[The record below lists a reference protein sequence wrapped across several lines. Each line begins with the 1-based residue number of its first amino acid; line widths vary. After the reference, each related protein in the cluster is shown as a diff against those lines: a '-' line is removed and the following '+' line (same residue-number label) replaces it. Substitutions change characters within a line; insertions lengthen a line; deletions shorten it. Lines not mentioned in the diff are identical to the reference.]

1 MKKALIVF
9 SILVVGVL
17 GFILYYFYYDTK
29 DPYVQACDYTVPES
43 EIPTFTELPTPFRH
57 QFDDT
62 RSLPM
67 LAAALIDMDGDGIDE
82 IFIGGGNDQP
92 DGLLKYTEGAM
103 IDLSTSV
110 FKDNQKGDY
119 PSLGA
124 AAADM
129 DNDGRTDLIVC
140 RTNGVFLYKNE
151 GETFSS
157 SKLNIPFNEKSTP
170 LSVTLADINKDGHLD
185 MYVAAYIKVE
195 LMEGQTIF
203 TDRTYGATSV
213 LLLNN
218 GDQTFKDVTVAYGLD
233 YIHNTFQGILADVD
247 EDGWP
252 DLVVA
257 HDTGEV
263 RTYRNK
269 EGQSFIMMNNPTTG
283 KFSYPMGIAAGD
295 YNNDGTLDFFFSNT
309 GSSIPEFIAR
319 GDLKDDQVFI
329 KEWMLFQ
336 YNRGSGFTDVARQ
349 TKLADFEFSWG
360 AIFEDFNLDGL
371 QDLAVAENYIAF
383 PPQKAFKLP
392 CRLLVQR
399 ENGTFAAV
407 EEQAKAENKNFAIT
421 PLSTDL
427 NQDGYP
433 DLIYS
438 NLDGPLKIFL
448 SDGGSSNYVKV
459 RIEKNAATLGAKIM
473 LQVEGNTY
481 TQHLLSGEGLCS
493 DQSNTLIF
501 GLGQRTDI
509 KSLTI
514 YYPSRKVD
522 SVAGATINKSYF
534 ISSGE

>member
-1 MKKALIVF
+1 MKKALIIF
-9 SILVVGVL
+9 SILLVGAV
-17 GFILYYFYYDTK
+17 GFILYYFYNDTK

-43 EIPTFTELPTPFRH
+43 EIPTFTELATPFTH
-57 QFDDT
+57 HFDDT

-67 LAAALIDMDGDGIDE
+67 LAAVLIDMDGDGVDE
-82 IFIGGGNDQP
+82 IFAGGGNDQP
-92 DGLLKYTEGAM
+92 DGFLKYTNGSLV
-103 IDLSTSV
+103 DLASTVLPQSG
-110 FKDNQKGDY
+110 KGEY

-124 AAADM
+124 VAADL
-129 DNDGRTDLIVC
+129 DNDGKTDLIVC
-140 RTNGVFLYKNE
+140 RTNGVFFYKNE

-157 SKLNIPFNEKSTP
+157 RKLDIVFNEKSTP
-170 LSVTLADINKDGHLD
+170 LSLTLGDINKDGYLD

-195 LMEGQTIF
+195 LMKGQTIF
-203 TDRTYGATSV
+203 TDRTYGATSL

-218 GDQTFKDVTVAYGLD
+218 GDLTFKDVTVAYGLD
-233 YIHNTFQGILADVD
+233 YIHNTFQGILADVN
-247 EDGWP
+247 EDGWL
-252 DLVVA
+252 DLIVA

-269 EGQSFIMMNNPTTG
+269 EGQSFEMMSNPTTG

-295 YNNDGTLDFFFSNT
+295 YNNDGTIDFFFSNT

-319 GDLKDDQVFI
+319 GDLKDDQIFI

-336 YNRGSGFTDVARQ
+336 YVKGKGFMDVARPA
-349 TKLADFEFSWG
+349 KLANFEFSWG

-383 PPQKAFKLP
+383 PPQQAFKLP

-407 EEQAKAENKNFAIT
+407 EEQAKAENRNFAIT

-438 NLDGPLKIFL
+438 NLDGPMKVFL
-448 SDGGSSNYVKV
+448 SNGGTSNYVKV
-459 RIEKNAATLGAKIM
+459 SMTKNATSLGAK
-473 LQVEGNTY
+473 VEVQAGGKIY

-493 DQSNTLIF
+493 DQGQTLIF
-501 GLGQRTDI
+501 GLGQQAEIER
-509 KSLTI
+509 LVI
-514 YYPSRKVD
+514 YYPSGKVD
-522 SVAGATINKSYF
+522 SVQDATINKRYF
-534 ISSGE
+534 ID

>member
-9 SILVVGVL
+9 SILVIGIL
-17 GFILYYFYYDTK
+17 GIVLYYFYNDTK

-43 EIPTFTELPTPFRH
+43 EIPTFTELATPFIH
-57 QFDDT
+57 HFDGT

-67 LAAALIDMDGDGIDE
+67 MAATLIDMDGDGIDE
-82 IFIGGGNDQP
+82 LFIGGGNDQP
-92 DGLLKYTEGAM
+92 DAFLKYANGTL
-103 IDLSTSV
+103 IDISSTV
-110 FKDNQKGDY
+110 FPENQKGDN

-124 AAADM
+124 AAGDI
-129 DNDGRTDLIVC
+129 DNDGKTDLIVC
-140 RTNGVFLYKNE
+140 RTNGVFLYYNDD
-151 GETFSS
+151 TSFSAN
-157 SKLNIPFNEKSTP
+157 KLNIPFNEKSTP
-170 LSVTLADINKDGHLD
+170 LSLTLGDINKDGYLD

-218 GDQTFKDVTVAYGLD
+218 GDHTFKDITVAYGLD

-247 EDGWP
+247 EDGWL
-252 DLVVA
+252 DLIVA

-263 RTYRNK
+263 RTYKNK
-269 EGQSFIMMNNPTTG
+269 EGQSFVMMNNPTTG

-309 GSSIPEFIAR
+309 GSSIPELIAR

-349 TKLADFEFSWG
+349 TKLANFEFSWG

-383 PPQKAFKLP
+383 PPHQAFRLP
-392 CRLLVQR
+392 CRLLIQR
-399 ENGTFAAV
+399 GNGTFAAV
-407 EEQAKAENKNFAIT
+407 EEQAKAENRNFAIT
-421 PLSTDL
+421 PLSTDF

-438 NLDGPLKIFL
+438 NLDGPLKVFL
-448 SDGGSSNYVKV
+448 SNGGDNNYIKV
-459 RIEKNAATLGAKIM
+459 SIKKNAASLGAK
-473 LQVEGNTY
+473 VEVKTGGNIY
-481 TQHLLSGEGLCS
+481 TQYLLSGEGLCS
-493 DQSNTLIF
+493 DQSETLIF
-501 GLGQRTDI
+501 GLGSQTDI
-509 KSLTI
+509 KSITI
-514 YYPSRKVD
+514 YYPSGMVD
-522 SVAGATINKSYF
+522 SLEDVTVNNVYLF
-534 ISSGE
+534 ENLE